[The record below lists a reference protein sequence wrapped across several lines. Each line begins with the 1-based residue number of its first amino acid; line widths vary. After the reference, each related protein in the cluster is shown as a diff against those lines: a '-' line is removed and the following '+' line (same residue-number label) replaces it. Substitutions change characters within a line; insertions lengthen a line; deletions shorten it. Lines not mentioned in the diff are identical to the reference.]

1 MKNIIRTGMF
11 LGIIGVICFRLTLP
25 EVVSYF
31 DAITVGLSRTGV
43 ASIIPT
49 KSPLIIAIRTIL
61 AFPLLSTYTMKSLP
75 V

>member
-1 MKNIIRTGMF
+1 MF